1 MELGAFS
8 VSLAVADIE
17 ASRAFY
23 AKFGFKVVGGEVVG
37 EDLGNSSQSLDFA
50 MPQPPR
56 AAATAARMGPT

>member
-23 AKFGFKVVGGEVVG
+23 AKFGIEVVGGEVVG
-37 EDLGNSSQSLDFA
+37 KTLGIRFKA
-50 MPQPPR
+50 
-56 AAATAARMGPT
+56 